1 MRYLLI
7 LRQNIYCLS
16 QCLRLSLTM
25 RGESLAVEA
34 GHAGQ
39 HGGVARQGGGDA
51 ASVVPERRTD
61 RGLKQD
67 QVTSDFRVKLYLKLC
82 LLFRFEWLDM
92 LDLEV

>member
-51 ASVVPERRTD
+51 AREAQMQLGRR
-61 RGLKQD
+61 G
-67 QVTSDFRVKLYLKLC
+67 SS
-82 LLFRFEWLDM
+82 
-92 LDLEV
+92 